1 MGYTEGLVTVT
12 AINVLL
18 ALGLYWTVRTGQVSA
33 GHAGFLA
40 IGAYLSGYLTTK
52 SEMTLIIAL
61 VIGGVA
67 AAVLGLLVGAVALR
81 FEGLYL
87 AVATLAFGEIVRVY
101 FLNSETFGGASGQGG
116 MMGTT
121 TVLAV
126 GSAVVVVIAG
136 AVFDSSTTGKS
147 LLAVGQDAQ
156 AAELLGLRVTI
167 VKIAA
172 FACGAFI
179 AGWAGGL
186 YAHYVFFLE
195 PTTQVI
201 GFERSILILMMVI
214 LGGTGSVLGPILGG
228 VIFSLLPEV
237 LRSVHLEDW
246 RIVVYSVLIAAV
258 MALRP
263 EGIVRGPALTALVRR
278 TRRRTSPLAAPGG
291 HS

>member
-1 MGYTEGLVTVT
+1 MGYIDGLVTVT
-12 AINVLL
+12 SINVLL

-40 IGAYLSGYLTTK
+40 VGAYISGYLTTK
-52 SEMTLIIAL
+52 HDVAL
-61 VIGGVA
+61 LLALLIGGLA
-67 AAVLGLLVGAVALR
+67 AAVLGLVVGVIALR

-87 AVATLAFGEIVRVY
+87 AVATLAFGEIVRVF

-121 TVLAV
+121 TTLAV
-126 GSAVVVVIAG
+126 GSTLVVLLAG
-136 AVFDSSTTGKS
+136 AAFDFSTTGKS
-147 LLAVGQDAQ
+147 LVAVGQDAQ
-156 AAELLGLRVTI
+156 AAEMLGLRVTF
-167 VKIAA
+167 VKVAA

-179 AGWAGGL
+179 AGWAGSL

-214 LGGTGSVLGPILGG
+214 LGGTGSVLGPIVGG

-246 RIVVYSVLIAAV
+246 RIVVYSLMIAAV

-263 EGIVRGPALTALVRR
+263 EGIVRGPALATLLHL
-278 TRRRTSPLAAPGG
+278 TRRRPAPEPAREVRP
-291 HS
+291 

>member
-1 MGYTEGLVTVT
+1 MGYTEGLITVT

-40 IGAYLSGYLTTK
+40 VGAYISGYLSTK
-52 SEMTLIIAL
+52 NDTNLILAML
-61 VIGGVA
+61 IGGLA
-67 AAVLGLLVGAVALR
+67 AAVLGLVVGAIALR

-121 TVLAV
+121 TTLAV
-126 GSAVVVVIAG
+126 ASVVAVILAG
-136 AVFDSSTTGKS
+136 TVFDSSTTGKS
-147 LLAVGQDAQ
+147 LVAVGQDAQ
-156 AAELLGLRVTI
+156 VAELLGLRVTLI
-167 VKIAA
+167 KVAA

-179 AGWAGGL
+179 AGWAGSL

-237 LRSVHLEDW
+237 LRYVHLEDW
-246 RIVVYSVLIAAV
+246 RIIVYSLMIAAV

-263 EGIVRGPALTALVRR
+263 EGIVRGPTLATLLRLPRR
-278 TRRRTSPLAAPGG
+278 AAEIEHVQESRP
-291 HS
+291 